1 MKKQGLNSEC
11 LKVVFSSVVVSK
23 TLYAL
28 PTWAGY
34 ISHDNI
40 NQLNKILVKGKRSGF
55 TDTLL
60 TVTDLLEQ
68 SDHSCFH
75 VLSTQTT
82 VHTTYYKIVLCVCV
96 CDHIM
101 TYM

>member
-1 MKKQGLNSEC
+1 MKQQGLDSEC
-11 LKVVFSSVVVSK
+11 LKVVFSSIVVSK

-68 SDHSCFH
+68 SDHKLFSR
-75 VLSTQTT
+75 T
-82 VHTTYYKIVLCVCV
+82 VYSNHCSHHLLQDSSVCVCV
-96 CDHIM
+96 I
-101 TYM
+101 TL